1 MIVPV
6 GIVVD
11 TRVHLFRND
20 TYLVESVHEGVGK
33 TSLTDIT
40 SALAD
45 IIILQLVHVFLA
57 DDKHLREI
65 VRPFSHTE

>member
-1 MIVPV
+1 M
-6 GIVVD
+6 
-11 TRVHLFRND
+11 
-20 TYLVESVHEGVGK
+20 VESVHEGVGK